1 MPKDRPVEL
10 DAFLLRPLLDLE
22 ARLRR
27 DDEAAEHELDDG
39 RVRLVRGEHD
49 VRLDSDECE
58 LILPTD
64 APIRQLPDLTL

>member
-1 MPKDRPVEL
+1 MSKDHPVEL

-27 DDEAAEHELDDG
+27 DDDAVEHKLDDG
-39 RVRLVRGEHD
+39 SVLLVRGEHD
-49 VRLDSDECE
+49 LRLDSDECE

-64 APIRQLPDLTL
+64 APIRRLPDLTL